1 MIFTPVIA
9 YTNNEV
15 FFLRT
20 VSSISNKSEIVNP
33 FVEKNNKKISS
44 FSFYQKIFFLYFLN
58 LIDWLCT
65 EALLGSGKFSEANP
79 IMQPVISDFWQ
90 TLLIKGILPLALV
103 IICAVVFK
111 FSGGEESYLTNF
123 LLYSGIII
131 YLLINVWH
139 IMNFVL
145 LFFVF

>member
-1 MIFTPVIA
+1 M
-9 YTNNEV
+9 
-15 FFLRT
+15 RT
-20 VSSISNKSEIVNP
+20 VNNITDNNQNVNT
-33 FVEKNNKKISS
+33 FVEKNPKKISG

-90 TLLIKGILPLALV
+90 TLLIKGILPLILV
-103 IICAVVFK
+103 LVCAIVFK
-111 FSGGEESYLTNF
+111 FSDGEESFLTNF

-131 YLLINVWH
+131 YLLVNLWH
-139 IMNFVL
+139 IINFVL
-145 LFFVF
+145 LFFII